1 MLTDPTLTDIEFIC
15 LNMREKD
22 SEEIL
27 ALRPHDNPVR
37 LAWEAYHHVLNSGR
51 GKVAWVN
58 GRPAAFAAF
67 TEDWPGTWS
76 VWMCGTDDF
85 KAAAIPLLKWFRT
98 EANEIL
104 TVCKGHRLQCDS
116 RADYDEAHK
125 MIRAFGGVEEST
137 LRRYG
142 KDGSDYIRF
151 VWFNGENDAVL
162 KPHYTRAA

>member
-1 MLTDPTLTDIEFIC
+1 MLTDPTLIDIEFIC

-27 ALRPHDNPVR
+27 ALRPHDIPVR

-116 RADYDEAHK
+116 RADYEEAHK

>member
-1 MLTDPTLTDIEFIC
+1 MLTDPTLIDIEFIC

>member
-1 MLTDPTLTDIEFIC
+1 MASITLVEPDTPPRR
-15 LNMREKD
+15 NRTT
-22 SEEIL
+22 
-27 ALRPHDNPVR
+27 AWPWRPVR
-37 LAWEAYHHVLNSGR
+37 HVIQLAFIALL
-51 GKVAWVN
+51 
-58 GRPAAFAAF
+58 FAL
-67 TEDWPGTWS
+67 
-76 VWMCGTDDF
+76 
-85 KAAAIPLLKWFRT
+85 PLLKWFRT

-116 RADYDEAHK
+116 RADYEEAHK